1 MDIRLKKIQAHELE
15 LFRREMQRS
24 FTQGV
29 IERFGTPDDAPI
41 PSVNDLDE
49 ALDSAACDVF
59 IITADGS
66 AAGGTIIKRLRDK
79 KYSLELLFIFK
90 DFLNKKIGSAAWEA
104 IEKHYSD
111 AEVWETCTPY
121 FDRRNIH
128 FYVNKCQ
135 FTIVEFFCEA
145 HSEEHAMT
153 EEFRDINASGFFRFE
168 KVMQQNSRKNLP

>member
-1 MDIRLKKIQAHELE
+1 
-15 LFRREMQRS
+15 MQRS

-29 IERFGTPDDAPI
+29 IDRFGTPDAAPI
-41 PSVNDLDE
+41 PSVKDLDE
-49 ALDSAACDVF
+49 AFNSADCEVF

-66 AAGGTIIKRLRDK
+66 AAGGTIIKRLPGK

-90 DFLNKKIGSAAWEA
+90 DFLNKKIGSTAWQA
-104 IEKHYSD
+104 IEKHYPD

-145 HSEEHAMT
+145 HREKHDLT
-153 EEFRDINASGFFRFE
+153 DEFRDINTSGFFRFE
-168 KVMQQNSRKNLP
+168 KVMKL